1 MHINFVIA
9 VGEISFPKLQ
19 RGRSE
24 CQLASMCVA
33 NFWVFS
39 YLCVQAATHCLTN
52 AECGTD
58 ECCFKHDGPFLV
70 SKRKRA
76 SSDLLGPAM
85 HSSTGLYYTP
95 RIRKT
100 SYILLN
106 YLMVES
112 IFNKV
117 WLFSVH
123 LRWLKKKTTKL
134 SSIIY
139 KRFT

>member
-1 MHINFVIA
+1 MHINFVIT
-9 VGEISFPKLQ
+9 VSEISFPKLQ

-33 NFWVFS
+33 NFWIFS

-76 SSDLLGPAM
+76 SSDLLGPAI

-95 RIRKT
+95 RIGKAP
-100 SYILLN
+100 YILWN
-106 YLMVES
+106 YLMVVN